1 MAPRTL
7 LHLLTAIAAAS
18 VFTDSA
24 QAGVFHAPDRSNPL
38 ESRIQAVRNGSWQ
51 PLLNANK
58 LQTTPEGDTTIS
70 WWANG
75 GGRGWGNG
83 GWRRD
88 WGNGGG
94 WGNGGWGTG
103 GGWGNGVGIPYG
115 AGWGNGATGGFVNW

>member
-7 LHLLTAIAAAS
+7 LHLLTAIAAATL
-18 VFTDSA
+18 FTEAAS
-24 QAGVFHAPDRSNPL
+24 AGVYQAPDRANPL
-38 ESRIQAVRNGSWQ
+38 ESRIQALRQGDWQ
-51 PLLNANK
+51 PLLDGPDRPGQA
-58 LQTTPEGDTTIS
+58 GDTRIS

-94 WGNGGWGTG
+94 WGNGGWGN
-103 GGWGNGVGIPYG
+103 GGWGNAIGWPNG
-115 AGWGNGATGGFVNW
+115 AGWGNGATGGFINW